1 MTAALRTPPSSA
13 PFERAPQTTFAPR
26 PLALVAAPAPAAA
39 PRLVAPV
46 GDAAAEAPLAT
57 VHRLPVYRT
66 AGVYRRRRLVA
77 LALLVGVVLG
87 IASFVR
93 HADAT
98 PTPEG
103 QLAESVTVVVQPGDS
118 LWAIAE
124 TLAPGGNT
132 RALVAELEAIAGG
145 AVLQPGQQLVVPGHL
160 LG

>member
-1 MTAALRTPPSSA
+1 MTAALHTAPASS
-13 PFERAPQTTFAPR
+13 PGRAPQTTFAPR
-26 PLALVAAPAPAAA
+26 PLALVGAPARAAD
-39 PRLVAPV
+39 PRLVAPA
-46 GDAAAEAPLAT
+46 GEAAVVEHLAT
-57 VHRLPVYRT
+57 VHHLPVRHD

-77 LALLVGVVLG
+77 LALLVGMVLG
-87 IASFVR
+87 VASFVR
-93 HADAT
+93 QADAT

-124 TLAPGGNT
+124 SLAPGGDT
-132 RALVAELEAIAGG
+132 RALVADLEVIAGG